1 MAKRKN
7 IRQQLRNELHSQF
20 KAARGSSRH
29 VDKKLKGFGIHNKIY
44 SRNSLKTHLS
54 RIEQFSKWLKENHPE
69 IRNLNDISRDV
80 AGEYLKFQ
88 EDSGKSAWT
97 TSADALAINHVM
109 IGSGNWN
116 EGIKKSDFGL
126 QQRRLQDIQN
136 NRGETKW
143 GESGRGRKETYAAP
157 VEYGRAFGLR
167 RSELV
172 GNNSQ
177 HAKAS
182 TASLYRTPDGRIHN
196 ATIGKGGRYR
206 TTECLLSYQ
215 SHIERE
221 YDTYIKNVERLPS
234 KDEFLQRYKE
244 SVPLFDTISRSVRIH
259 HDCRQYY
266 AEQKLEELRNEE
278 RFLSGET
285 YRCNEI
291 VLDKGQALFVSK
303 QLGHNRLD
311 VLRHYV
317 GHE

>member
-1 MAKRKN
+1 MAKKKN
-7 IRQQLRNELHSQF
+7 IRQQLRNELHKQF

-29 VDKKLKGFGIHNKIY
+29 NDKESQGFAIHEKIY

-54 RIEQFSKWLKENHPE
+54 RIEQFSKWLKDNHPE
-69 IRNLNDISRDV
+69 IQNLNDISRDV
-80 AGEYLKFQ
+80 TGEYLRFQ

-109 IGSGNWN
+109 VGSGIWN
-116 EGIKKSDFGL
+116 EGVKKSDFGL

-143 GESGRGRKETYAAP
+143 GESGRGKEETYSAP

-182 TASLYRTPDGRIHN
+182 KASLYRTPDGRIHN

-206 TTECLLSYQ
+206 TSECLSSYKPY
-215 SHIERE
+215 IERE
-221 YDTYIKNVERLPS
+221 YGADIKDVERLPS
-234 KDEFLQRYKE
+234 KEEFLQRYE
-244 SVPLFDTISRSVRIH
+244 GSAPLFDSISRSVRIH
-259 HDCRQYY
+259 HDCRQFY
-266 AEQKLEELRNEE
+266 ADQKLEELRNEG
-278 RFLSGET
+278 RLGSGET
-285 YRCNEI
+285 FRCNQVI
-291 VLDKGQALFVSK
+291 LDKGQALFVSR